1 MVFLGKDIFKKVI
14 SVCKRMRCLLSLEG
28 NFSQA
33 LKRHRGMEQ
42 TVESPREG
50 RGGLGGPGWGV
61 AGFKSC

>member
-28 NFSQA
+28 RFSNV
-33 LKRHRGMEQ
+33 LKRHRGMGK

-50 RGGLGGPGWGV
+50 RLGGPGWGA